1 MRLLKFMGKALV
13 FPVMLIVTVIQWL
26 FTFLVGLSSVIF
38 NLLAGLFMLIA
49 VLSIVF
55 GISTWTEALRPALAA
70 FIVFMI
76 PVIGQGIT
84 AVIVVIREGLSDFDE
99 LEITELWR
107 KSIKSFGNVQTL
119 TAEMNSLSRFIL
131 RAA

>member
-1 MRLLKFMGKALV
+1 MKVLKIIGKVLA
-13 FPVMLIVTVIQWL
+13 FPIMLIVTVIQWM

-38 NLLAGLFMLIA
+38 NLLVGLFLLIA

-76 PVIGQGIT
+76 PVVGQGIT
-84 AVIVVIREGLSDFDE
+84 AVIVVIREGLSDY
-99 LEITELWR
+99 IW
-107 KSIKSFGNVQTL
+107 S
-119 TAEMNSLSRFIL
+119 
-131 RAA
+131 

>member
-1 MRLLKFMGKALV
+1 MKVLKIAGKVLA

-38 NLLAGLFMLIA
+38 NLLAGLFLLIA
-49 VLSIVF
+49 VLSLIF
-55 GISTWTEALRPALAA
+55 GLSTWTEALRPALAA

-84 AVIVVIREGLSDFDE
+84 AVIVVIREGLSDF
-99 LEITELWR
+99 IW
-107 KSIKSFGNVQTL
+107 S
-119 TAEMNSLSRFIL
+119 
-131 RAA
+131 

>member
-26 FTFLVGLSSVIF
+26 FTFLVGLSSVIL
-38 NLLAGLFMLIA
+38 NLLAGLFLLIA
-49 VLSIVF
+49 VLSLIF
-55 GISTWTEALRPALAA
+55 GLSTWSEALRPALAA

-84 AVIVVIREGLSDFDE
+84 AVIVVIREGLSDF
-99 LEITELWR
+99 IW
-107 KSIKSFGNVQTL
+107 S
-119 TAEMNSLSRFIL
+119 
-131 RAA
+131 

>member
-1 MRLLKFMGKALV
+1 MKVLKIIGKVLA

-26 FTFLVGLSSVIF
+26 FTFLVGVSSVIF
-38 NLLAGLFMLIA
+38 NLLAGLFLLIA

-55 GISTWTEALRPALAA
+55 GISTWTEVLRPALAA

-84 AVIVVIREGLSDFDE
+84 AVIVVIREGLSDF
-99 LEITELWR
+99 IW
-107 KSIKSFGNVQTL
+107 S
-119 TAEMNSLSRFIL
+119 
-131 RAA
+131 

>member
-1 MRLLKFMGKALV
+1 MKVLKIIGKVLA
-13 FPVMLIVTVIQWL
+13 FPIMLIVTVIQWL

-55 GISTWTEALRPALAA
+55 GISTWTEALKPVLAA

-84 AVIVVIREGLSDFDE
+84 AVVVMIREGLS
-99 LEITELWR
+99 
-107 KSIKSFGNVQTL
+107 G
-119 TAEMNSLSRFIL
+119 FIWS
-131 RAA
+131 

>member
-1 MRLLKFMGKALV
+1 MKVLKIIGKVIA

-38 NLLAGLFMLIA
+38 NLLAGLFLLIA
-49 VLSIVF
+49 VLLIVF
-55 GISTWTEALRPALAA
+55 GISTWAEALRPILAA

-84 AVIVVIREGLSDFDE
+84 AVIVVIREGLSDY
-99 LEITELWR
+99 IW
-107 KSIKSFGNVQTL
+107 S
-119 TAEMNSLSRFIL
+119 
-131 RAA
+131 

>member
-1 MRLLKFMGKALV
+1 MKVLKIAGKVLA

-26 FTFLVGLSSVIF
+26 FTFLVGLSSVVF
-38 NLLAGLFMLIA
+38 NLLAGLFLLIA

-70 FIVFMI
+70 FTVFMI

-84 AVIVVIREGLSDFDE
+84 AVIVVIREGLSDF
-99 LEITELWR
+99 IW
-107 KSIKSFGNVQTL
+107 S
-119 TAEMNSLSRFIL
+119 
-131 RAA
+131 

>member
-1 MRLLKFMGKALV
+1 MRLLKFMGKILA

-26 FTFLVGLSSVIF
+26 FTFLVGMSSVTF
-38 NLLAGLFMLIA
+38 NLLAGLFLLIA

-55 GISTWTEALRPALAA
+55 GISTWTEALRPDMDA

-84 AVIVVIREGLSDFDE
+84 AVIVVIREGLSDF
-99 LEITELWR
+99 IW
-107 KSIKSFGNVQTL
+107 S
-119 TAEMNSLSRFIL
+119 
-131 RAA
+131 